1 MKRKISRKQMMNRRR
16 RFFTFLS
23 ILFIL
28 LCCLVCCG
36 GKSENEKTPVDYIAY
51 TVQEGDTLWGIAD
64 KHSDDSID
72 TRVVIHQIEK
82 INGLNSTLIYCGDTL
97 FVPLYSH

>member
-36 GKSENEKTPVDYIAY
+36 GKTDKEKMPVDYFAY
-51 TVQEGDTLWGIAD
+51 TVQDGDTLWAIAS
-64 KHSDDSID
+64 KYSDDSID
-72 TRVVIHQIEK
+72 TRVVIRQIAE
-82 INGLNSTLIYCGDTL
+82 INDLNNALIYCGDTL